1 MANKIALVTGA
12 SDGIG
17 LEFANILGARGY
29 DLILVA
35 RREDKLNS
43 IATTLTQEHG
53 VNCRVIVADLSQP
66 QAAQQLFQNTQ
77 SNNLRVDFLVNNAGL
92 LHNGFFTE
100 LDINAQERMITVNVL
115 ALTSLTHLYANDM
128 SARKNGH
135 ILNVASLA
143 GWMPIPNQ
151 NVYAATKSYVL
162 SFTQALADELN
173 ATGNGVVVSALCPG
187 YTATK
192 MMDNPDQGAKLNI
205 APNMMMSAKE
215 VAEQGI
221 RDCLSGK
228 MTIVPGAANKFTAA
242 IDSMKGDGTLNAL
255 ITKHE
260 ISEQM
265 F

>member
-43 IATTLTQEHG
+43 IATTHIQEHG
-53 VNCRVIVADLSQP
+53 VNCTVIVADLSQP

-100 LDINAQERMITVNVL
+100 LDINAQERMITVNIL

-128 SARKNGH
+128 SARKSGH

-242 IDSMKGDGTLNAL
+242 ITHLFSKTRL
-255 ITKHE
+255 TKLVG
-260 ISEQM
+260 SFYRNNM
-265 F
+265 G

>member
-173 ATGNGVVVSALCPG
+173 AAGNGVVVSALCPG

-242 IDSMKGDGTLNAL
+242 ITHLFSKTRL
-255 ITKHE
+255 TKLVG
-260 ISEQM
+260 SFYRNNM
-265 F
+265 G

>member
-29 DLILVA
+29 DLILAA

-128 SARKNGH
+128 SARKSGH
-135 ILNVASLA
+135 ILNIASLA

-173 ATGNGVVVSALCPG
+173 AAGNGVVVSALCPG

-242 IDSMKGDGTLNAL
+242 ITHLFSKTRL
-255 ITKHE
+255 TKLVG
-260 ISEQM
+260 SFYRKNM
-265 F
+265 G

>member
-43 IATTLTQEHG
+43 IATTLIQEHG
-53 VNCRVIVADLSQP
+53 VNCTVIVADLSQP

-100 LDINAQERMITVNVL
+100 LDINAQERMITVNIL

-128 SARKNGH
+128 SARKSGH

-192 MMDNPDQGAKLNI
+192 MMDNPNQGAKLNI

-242 IDSMKGDGTLNAL
+242 ITHLFSKTRL
-255 ITKHE
+255 TKLVG
-260 ISEQM
+260 SFYRNNM
-265 F
+265 G

>member
-17 LEFANILGARGY
+17 LEFANILAARGY

-43 IATTLTQEHG
+43 IATTLIQEYG
-53 VNCRVIVADLSQP
+53 VNCTVIVADLSQP

-100 LDINAQERMITVNVL
+100 LDIDAQERMITVNIM

-128 SARKNGH
+128 SARKSGH

-173 ATGNGVVVSALCPG
+173 AAGNGVVVSALCPG

-205 APNMMMSAKE
+205 APNMMMSAKD

-242 IDSMKGDGTLNAL
+242 ISHLFSKTRL
-255 ITKHE
+255 TKLVG
-260 ISEQM
+260 SFYRKNM
-265 F
+265 G

>member
-43 IATTLTQEHG
+43 IATTLIQEHV
-53 VNCRVIVADLSQP
+53 VNCTVFVANLSQP

-100 LDINAQERMITVNVL
+100 LDIDAQERMITVNIL

-128 SARKNGH
+128 SARKSGH

-143 GWMPIPNQ
+143 AWMPIPNQ

-173 ATGNGVVVSALCPG
+173 AAGNGVVVSALCPG

-228 MTIVPGAANKFTAA
+228 MTIVPGAANKITAA
-242 IDSMKGDGTLNAL
+242 ITHLFSKTRL
-255 ITKHE
+255 TKLVG
-260 ISEQM
+260 SFYRKNM
-265 F
+265 G

>member
-17 LEFANILGARGY
+17 LEFANILAARGY

-43 IATTLTQEHG
+43 IATTLIQEYG
-53 VNCRVIVADLSQP
+53 VNCTVIVADLSQP

-100 LDINAQERMITVNVL
+100 LDIDAQERMITVNIM

-128 SARKNGH
+128 SARKSGH

-162 SFTQALADELN
+162 AFTQALADELN
-173 ATGNGVVVSALCPG
+173 AAGNGVVVSALCPG

-205 APNMMMSAKE
+205 APNMMMSAKD

-242 IDSMKGDGTLNAL
+242 ITHLFSKTRL
-255 ITKHE
+255 TKLVG
-260 ISEQM
+260 SFYRKNM
-265 F
+265 G